1 MAKETP
7 NNAVLTDNTSSNEST
22 NSLAELDKIDIAL
35 NGEINDAP
43 SDFSTNLLEN
53 LQSTEVGDS
62 ESDLLLT
69 QEDGNLAD
77 NESDVKDIECERTS
91 ETKTI
96 GEKESKGGISD
107 TEESDFVDAEAING
121 VEMLP
126 SSAVNGTIDS
136 SKEEISKETAEN
148 SHDES
153 TLVNTNNATKD
164 SLTENT
170 ESSNDEN
177 HEESELQQLATG
189 SQDELLP
196 SSADTA
202 ADSSSY
208 ETPRSSEESPSASS
222 GNQSEVVMTQPTVTI
237 GAVPSRNSVTDS
249 APRPPPRKAKKK
261 GISRGLS
268 SGSLGG
274 CFPMACAGN
283 TSPTFN
289 LSRVDSIYGG
299 SVRSRLVFVQK
310 YCGPRE
316 NGRARG
322 LRGES
327 AERSSLLLFAH
338 APDFPLP
345 LPLSTCHA
353 G

>member
-7 NNAVLTDNTSSNEST
+7 INAVLTDNTSSNEST

-35 NGEINDAP
+35 NGEINDTP
-43 SDFSTNLLEN
+43 SDFSCNLLEN

-69 QEDGNLAD
+69 REDGNLAD

-91 ETKTI
+91 ETKAI
-96 GEKESKGGISD
+96 GEKESKERSSD

-126 SSAVNGTIDS
+126 SSAVNNGSEDSGTIDS

-153 TLVNTNNATKD
+153 TLTSNAAKD
-164 SLTENT
+164 SITENT

-177 HEESELQQLATG
+177 HEESELRQLADG

-208 ETPRSSEESPSASS
+208 ETPRSSEESPSASL
-222 GNQSEVVMTQPTVTI
+222 GNQSEVVTTQPTVTI

-249 APRPPPRKAKKK
+249 APIPPPRKAKKK

-299 SVRSRLVFVQK
+299 SVRSRSVFVQK
-310 YCGPRE
+310 YCSLRE
-316 NGRARG
+316 IGRARG
-322 LRGES
+322 LRGGS
-327 AERSSLLLFAH
+327 AERSSLLLFARDRFSS
-338 APDFPLP
+338 PPR
-345 LPLSTCHA
+345 S
-353 G
+353 

>member
-1 MAKETP
+1 MKETP
-7 NNAVLTDNTSSNEST
+7 KDTEPTDNASSNEST

-43 SDFSTNLLEN
+43 SDFSTNLLET
-53 LQSTEVGDS
+53 LQSAEVGNA

-91 ETKTI
+91 EGKAS
-96 GEKESKGGISD
+96 GEKESKEGNSD

-126 SSAVNGTIDS
+126 SSAVNNGSEDSGTIDS
-136 SKEEISKETAEN
+136 SKEEISKETAGN
-148 SHDES
+148 SHDKPA
-153 TLVNTNNATKD
+153 LVDANNVTKD

-170 ESSNDEN
+170 ECSNDEN
-177 HEESELQQLATG
+177 HEESELQQLADG

-208 ETPRSSEESPSASS
+208 ETPGSSEASPSVSS
-222 GNQSEVVMTQPTVTI
+222 GNQSEVVTTQPTVTI
-237 GAVPSRNSVTDS
+237 GAVQSRNSVSDS
-249 APRPPPRKAKKK
+249 APIPPPRRAKKK

-299 SVRSRLVFVQK
+299 SVRSRSVLVHVI
-310 YCGPRE
+310 
-316 NGRARG
+316 
-322 LRGES
+322 L
-327 AERSSLLLFAH
+327 
-338 APDFPLP
+338 
-345 LPLSTCHA
+345 
-353 G
+353 

>member
-7 NNAVLTDNTSSNEST
+7 NDVVLTDNTSSNESS

-35 NGEINDAP
+35 NGEIDDAP

-91 ETKTI
+91 ETKAI
-96 GEKESKGGISD
+96 GEEESKVGSSD
-107 TEESDFVDAEAING
+107 AEEPDFVDAEAING

-126 SSAVNGTIDS
+126 SSALNNDIEDSGTIDS
-136 SKEEISKETAEN
+136 SKEEILKETAEN

-153 TLVNTNNATKD
+153 TLVNTNNVPKD

-177 HEESELQQLATG
+177 REESELQQLADG

-202 ADSSSY
+202 VDSSSY
-208 ETPRSSEESPSASS
+208 ETPRSSEASPSVSS
-222 GNQSEVVMTQPTVTI
+222 GNQSEVVTTQPTVTI
-237 GAVPSRNSVTDS
+237 GTVPSRNSVTDG

-261 GISRGLS
+261 GISKGLS
-268 SGSLGG
+268 SSSLGG

-299 SVRSRLVFVQK
+299 SVRSRSVLYKNIVACVESDASVD
-310 YCGPRE
+310 CVGRE
-316 NGRARG
+316 
-322 LRGES
+322 ES
-327 AERSSLLLFAH
+327 FGKTLFI
-338 APDFPLP
+338 
-345 LPLSTCHA
+345 SN
-353 G
+353 